1 MRDNDLISFSVLSL
15 VCIACTPIFKR
26 ELQKLPGIKNVKP
39 IVMLN
44 MINVEIDSTITTKD
58 EVKNQILK
66 IAARAGLK
74 EKLVFH
80 NQKH

>member
-1 MRDNDLISFSVLSL
+1 MSDNDLISFSALSL

-44 MINVEIDSTITTKD
+44 MINVEIDSKITTTED
-58 EVKNQILK
+58 VKNEILK

-80 NQKH
+80 SQKH

>member
-1 MRDNDLISFSVLSL
+1 VLSL
-15 VCIACTPIFKR
+15 VCIACTPIFQR

-44 MINVEIDSTITTKD
+44 TINVEIDPKITTTD
-58 EVKNQILK
+58 EVKSQILK
-66 IAARAGLK
+66 ISARAGLK

-80 NQKH
+80 IQKH

>member
-1 MRDNDLISFSVLSL
+1 MLSL
-15 VCIACTPIFKR
+15 VCIACTPIFQR
-26 ELQKLPGIKNVKP
+26 ELQKLPGINNVKP

-44 MINVEIDSTITTKD
+44 TINVEIDPKITTTD

-80 NQKH
+80 TQKH